1 MKRDLAA
8 FLSGAVF
15 AAGLVV
21 SGMTKPSKVLAFL
34 DVSGAWDPSLAL
46 VMVGAIAV
54 SAVAFRVAARRSAPV
69 LDASFAVPPAGGAIR
84 RRLVAGAALFG
95 LGWGLSGLCPGP
107 AVLSIAGGEAGAFV
121 FVLAMLAGMAL
132 ERLTVRDGRGAAPRD
147 ACGGPEPVAAESR
160 AR

>member
-1 MKRDLAA
+1 VKRSLAA
-8 FLSGAVF
+8 FFSGLLF

-69 LDASFAVPPAGGAIR
+69 LDARFDVPPAGGPIA
-84 RRLVAGAALFG
+84 RRLIAGAAIFG

-107 AVLSIAGGEAGAFV
+107 AVVSIASGQLGALV
-121 FVLAMLAGMAL
+121 FVVAMIGGMAL
-132 ERLTVRDGRGAAPRD
+132 ERATARDGRGAPQAD
-147 ACGGPEPVAAESR
+147 CGAAEPIGAESR
-160 AR
+160 AP